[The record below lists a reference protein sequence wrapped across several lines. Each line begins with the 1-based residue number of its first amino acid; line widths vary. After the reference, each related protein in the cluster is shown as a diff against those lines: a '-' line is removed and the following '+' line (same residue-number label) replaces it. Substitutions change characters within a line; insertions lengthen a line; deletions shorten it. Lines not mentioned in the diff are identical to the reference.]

1 LYSIQWEAP
10 FEANLKLNK
19 MDKLLDNDYFRDLL
33 FEADENE
40 LMSTAIFYVPAS
52 LISSSLISN
61 REYFHEFLLYN
72 YEDEFDFTET
82 EDEDVMHTEMS
93 LYLSTKTRHEK
104 VHIYLGFM
112 TSYGMIED
120 LMCLNLEERY
130 ELAMDLDLLEIGKED
145 KA

>member
-1 LYSIQWEAP
+1 MYSIQWEAP

-19 MDKLLDNDYFRDLL
+19 MDKLLDDDYFRDIL

-40 LMSTAIFYVPAS
+40 LMNTAIFYVPAS

-61 REYFHEFLLYN
+61 REYFHEFLLHN
-72 YEDEFDFTET
+72 YHDEFDFTET
-82 EDEDVMHTEMS
+82 NDENVMHTEMS

-104 VHIYLGFM
+104 AHIYLGFM
-112 TSYGMIED
+112 TPFGITED